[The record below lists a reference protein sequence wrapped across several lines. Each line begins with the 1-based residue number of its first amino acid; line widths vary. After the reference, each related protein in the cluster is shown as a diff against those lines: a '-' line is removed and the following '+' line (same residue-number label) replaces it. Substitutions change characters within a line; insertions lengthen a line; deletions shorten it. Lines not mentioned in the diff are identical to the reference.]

1 MGGALSKP
9 DPAATLQVVG
19 AGYSRTGTSSLQL
32 ALAKLV
38 DGPIYHGGTQ
48 IWMSGDDARVKL
60 WGLACDAK
68 FVDHDRQRTLKLV
81 KEATKGFSGL
91 VDIPCVFFISELV
104 ELYPDVKFVLNTR
117 DTKKWWESFGNL
129 LGHVPGY
136 FTVLTAV
143 APGIRWIPKIL
154 RAFKIQADELL
165 RDSGLKPGEYG
176 PELLEAFQQSVIRE
190 VPADRLLI
198 MDVKEGW
205 APLVKFL
212 GTPTPAEEFPRVNES
227 AALDKQ
233 AKSLFTKLAGTW
245 VGILIATGGSIY
257 GSVKLWKM
265 LR

>member
-1 MGGALSKP
+1 M
-9 DPAATLQVVG
+9 PARPYTTPKSFCENSYLV
-19 AGYSRTGTSSLQL
+19 STIRRTYTNTVRSAQ
-32 ALAKLV
+32 K
-38 DGPIYHGGTQ
+38 
-48 IWMSGDDARVKL
+48 ARVKL

-176 PELLEAFQQSVIRE
+176 PGEERL
-190 VPADRLLI
+190 PALT
-198 MDVKEGW
+198 
-205 APLVKFL
+205 A
-212 GTPTPAEEFPRVNES
+212 
-227 AALDKQ
+227 
-233 AKSLFTKLAGTW
+233 
-245 VGILIATGGSIY
+245 SIY
-257 GSVKLWKM
+257 
-265 LR
+265 

>member
-38 DGPIYHGGTQ
+38 DGPVYHGGTQ

-68 FVDHDRQRTLKLV
+68 FVDRDRQRTLKLV

-91 VDIPCVFFISELV
+91 VDIPCIFFVSELV
-104 ELYPDVKFVLNTR
+104 ELYPDCKFVLNTR
-117 DTKKWWESFGNL
+117 DPQKWWESFGNL

-136 FTVLTAV
+136 FTILTAP

-154 RAFKIQADELL
+154 RAFQIQADELL
-165 RDSGLKPGEYG
+165 RDSGRKPGEYG
-176 PELLEAFQQSVIRE
+176 PELLVTFQETVMRE
-190 VPADRLLI
+190 VPQDRLLV

-205 APLVKFL
+205 APLAKFL
-212 GTPTPAEEFPRVNES
+212 EKPIPAEEFPRVNES

-233 AKSLFTKLAGTW
+233 AKYLFTKLAGTW
-245 VGILIATGGSIY
+245 VGILALLGGSTY
-257 GSVKLWKM
+257 FAVRW
-265 LR
+265 LRMSR